1 MYYDEAKEKR
11 EELIRRYEG
20 ESVKRTKDSFRS
32 SMREDWGISRG
43 KQVGSANG
51 RLIAIVGV
59 LLIVTYLIPKILMPD
74 IIQLLPDSVA
84 NQIAAGE
91 VVQRP
96 ASAIKELLENSVD
109 AGATNIKLIV
119 KESGKTLLQVI
130 DNGKGMSETD
140 ARMAFERHAT
150 SKIQSAEDIF
160 EIKTKGF
167 RGEALA
173 SIAAVA
179 QVELKTRQE
188 KEELGSILKIEGSKI
203 NSQEFGNTP
212 KGTSIEVKNLFFNIP
227 ARRNF
232 LKSNNVELRHII
244 DEFERVAIP
253 HPSIHFSFFHNG
265 NELFN
270 LQPASLRQRIVN
282 VFGKK
287 FNEKLVPVEEET
299 PILKLSGFIGK
310 PEFSK
315 KTRGEQFFFTNN
327 RFIKNN
333 YLHKAVCAAFEG
345 LINEDSH
352 PSYFL
357 FLEIDPSKI
366 DVNIHPTKTE
376 IKFEDERAI
385 HTIIR
390 TAVKHALGQY
400 NIAPS
405 LDFDTDQQFSVPP
418 LPKGTVV
425 QNPGITIDPTF
436 NPFED
441 RRKVQKGTSSLR
453 APQSSQKSEHQDWE
467 SLMNNL
473 PEIEPEQTQQE
484 DLGLEE
490 SSGFESKTFTQVGK
504 KYIFTKHGDGII
516 MVHIQR
522 AHERILFEHFL
533 AAIQNHSSASQQLL
547 FPQNISFTP
556 SDFEIVKSLMPKL
569 GSMGF
574 DIDEFGKNEV
584 IINGI
589 PLEMEES
596 SIKGVFENL
605 IENEK
610 DFRDGGEKDQLDN
623 ICQNNG
629 QSVSFKDWQENG
641 TGGNETID

>member
-1 MYYDEAKEKR
+1 
-11 EELIRRYEG
+11 
-20 ESVKRTKDSFRS
+20 
-32 SMREDWGISRG
+32 
-43 KQVGSANG
+43 
-51 RLIAIVGV
+51 
-59 LLIVTYLIPKILMPD
+59 MPD
-74 IIQLLPDSVA
+74 IIQLLPDNVA

-109 AGATNIKLIV
+109 AGATEIKLIV

-130 DNGKGMSETD
+130 DNGKGMTETD

-150 SKIQSAEDIF
+150 SKIKTAEDIF
-160 EIKTKGF
+160 EIQTKGF

-188 KEELGSILKIEGSKI
+188 QEELGSIIRISGSKVE
-203 NSQEFGNTP
+203 NQEFGNTSR
-212 KGTSIEVKNLFFNIP
+212 GTSIEVKNLFYNIP

-232 LKSNNVELRHII
+232 LKSNNVELKHII
-244 DEFERVAIP
+244 DEFERLAIP
-253 HPSIHFSFFHNG
+253 HHQVQFSFYHNG
-265 NELFN
+265 SELFN
-270 LQPASLRQRIVN
+270 LPATSLRQRIVG

-287 FNEKLVPVEEET
+287 FNEKLVPVNEET
-299 PILKLSGFIGK
+299 PILKLSGYIGK

-333 YLHKAVCAAFEG
+333 YLHKAVCSAFEG
-345 LINEDSH
+345 LMTEDNH

-400 NIAPS
+400 NISPS
-405 LDFDTDQQFSVPP
+405 LDFDTDPQFNIAP
-418 LPKGTVV
+418 LPKGTHIPS
-425 QNPGITIDPTF
+425 PGITVDPSF
-436 NPFED
+436 NPFVD
-441 RRKVQKGTSSLR
+441 RRKSNSSLSSLR
-453 APQSSQKSEHQDWE
+453 AVNPPKENQDWE
-467 SLMNNL
+467 SLMNQL
-473 PEIEPEQTQQE
+473 PEISSEHNHQSDLELDEQPMVETKSYTQI
-484 DLGLEE
+484 
-490 SSGFESKTFTQVGK
+490 GK
-504 KYIFTKHGDGII
+504 KYIFTNHGDGVI
-516 MVHIQR
+516 MIHIQR
-522 AHERILFEHFL
+522 AHERILFEGFSASL
-533 AAIQNHSSASQQLL
+533 ASHSSASQQLL
-547 FPQNISFTP
+547 FPQTLSFSS
-556 SDFEIVKSLMPKL
+556 SDFSLIQSLLPKL
-569 GSMGF
+569 SSLGF
-574 DIDEFGKNEV
+574 DVDEFGKNEV
-584 IINGI
+584 IVNGI

-596 SIKGVFENL
+596 SLNSVFEEL

-610 DFRDGGEKDQLDN
+610 NFKSSPEELQLEFIAKILAKVSAFKTGKKMEQREMQHLVDELFACASPNISVGGKAIIVTHGATDIDK
-623 ICQNNG
+623 
-629 QSVSFKDWQENG
+629 SFN
-641 TGGNETID
+641 